1 MATWVERMKQRPWL
15 AHLLR
20 AFEHFNLRLGIQ
32 LGAAVT
38 YYSVLAV
45 VPVLMLGFSITGFV
59 LTIVRP
65 DLVEPLA
72 SAIADTLGSA
82 DPAAKDNIKALIERA
97 LGSYTAIGIV
107 GLATALYSGA
117 GWMGTLRDAIR
128 AQWRQD
134 FDLRFVYRNIVV
146 KTVVNLVTLVGV
158 IVAVAVTFGL
168 ASLSTALAD
177 VVIAWLGLD
186 SVGWLEPVLRIVPVA
201 FSIGAGWLTFMYLY
215 TVLPETR
222 APWRIVRRG
231 ALIGAVALAAIQY
244 LASFLIVLFSR
255 SLSALL
261 FGPVI
266 ALMIFFNLFA
276 RLILLIAAW
285 IATAPEPRVDP
296 VEDEDSAPLPQPPE
310 RSENHASAA
319 MVSEKVAT
327 KSVRAGMR
335 AGYITGAATGAGVG
349 AALAFLLSLF
359 RGRGT
364 SRDKSG

>member
-82 DPAAKDNIKALIERA
+82 DPAAKDNIKALMERA

-177 VVIAWLGLD
+177 VVIA
-186 SVGWLEPVLRIVPVA
+186 
-201 FSIGAGWLTFMYLY
+201 
-215 TVLPETR
+215 
-222 APWRIVRRG
+222 
-231 ALIGAVALAAIQY
+231 
-244 LASFLIVLFSR
+244 
-255 SLSALL
+255 
-261 FGPVI
+261 
-266 ALMIFFNLFA
+266 
-276 RLILLIAAW
+276 
-285 IATAPEPRVDP
+285 
-296 VEDEDSAPLPQPPE
+296 
-310 RSENHASAA
+310 
-319 MVSEKVAT
+319 
-327 KSVRAGMR
+327 
-335 AGYITGAATGAGVG
+335 
-349 AALAFLLSLF
+349 
-359 RGRGT
+359 
-364 SRDKSG
+364 